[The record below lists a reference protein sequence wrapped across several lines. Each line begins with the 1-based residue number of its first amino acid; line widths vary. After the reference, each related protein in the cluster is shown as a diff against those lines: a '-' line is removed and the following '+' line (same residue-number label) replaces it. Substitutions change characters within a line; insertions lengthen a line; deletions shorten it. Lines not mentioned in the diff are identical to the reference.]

1 MRTTEFRLWTLVSL
15 GLLIAIVATSVALG
29 GETRL
34 IPMLIG
40 PPLVAGLGT
49 TPRRTAIVAALTLA
63 AAVALGAQGQDEF
76 MTAGHMLRITVVAL
90 ASALAVQTAILRE
103 RDLRTRR
110 RLNLINASRGHLAAA
125 TGVED
130 ALASFAQAAVTVEFA
145 HWAILDMRLPD
156 GSTARITATS
166 DDADESGVAVRAQP
180 NAATVAY
187 AADVERGGPLLLRE
201 TPVDLLSELFEGSD
215 VASLGKVHT
224 MVLGAPVGDLKATY
238 YLICP
243 NPQPPWGEA
252 EVTQAASLSR
262 QAAQRARTDQ
272 LIDRITH
279 AQQELSESRDEIS
292 AIIGGIASGVV
303 AQRPDGTIVY
313 ANDVAAGLL
322 DAGSAEAMIGAD
334 FEDVLARVQLRD
346 EDGIAIDV
354 DATPSRRALRG
365 EHQPTQ
371 MIRCIIESTGEE
383 RWYFVRATAVFD
395 NAGDPVLTIEVIED
409 NTERRRH
416 EVSQAFLA
424 EASAKL
430 AVSLDLQGTFDALA
444 NAAVPAIADW
454 CTIEMLGPRGT
465 IETVACRHQSAD
477 GQRALGE
484 YRNRFP
490 IKPSDEFGPALAI
503 ARGEAQLYEQIER
516 DRISEI
522 YRDDE
527 RADALGD
534 LLARTALSVP
544 ITGREGAQGAI
555 TLALTGRNTRFTD
568 YDVETL
574 TELGRRAGISIDN
587 ARLHTERMR
596 MLGSLQKSLIPEEL
610 PELPGLSLSAAFR
623 PAARD
628 AEVGGDFYDAFR
640 LPDGS
645 GALVIGDVCGKG
657 PEAAALTA
665 LSRYTIRTV
674 AMHESSPE
682 TILRELNKALIDQV
696 TDGRFCTLAFARAT
710 AREDGG
716 VDLETISA
724 GHPLPVV
731 VGNGTPRALGTPGTL
746 LGVVAEPEL
755 PSQRSTLEPGE
766 ALILYTDGLSA
777 GQTTDDTKYALELA
791 ASADLKVDAFLAQ
804 SVNEAAIARQDEP
817 NRDDVAILA
826 ATPIAPPVRRQR

>member
-1 MRTTEFRLWTLVSL
+1 MRTTEFRLWTLVSFA
-15 GLLIAIVATSVALG
+15 LLAAVVIISVALG

-34 IPMLIG
+34 IPMLIA
-40 PPLVAGLGT
+40 PPLIAGLGT
-49 TPRRTAIVAALTLA
+49 TPRRTAIVSTLALA
-63 AAVALGAQGQDEF
+63 AAVALGAQAHDEF
-76 MTAGHMLRITVVAL
+76 LNAGHMLRITVVAL

-125 TGVED
+125 TGVEA

-145 HWAILDMRLPD
+145 HWAVLDMRLPD
-156 GSTARITATS
+156 GSTVRITSTS
-166 DDADESGVAVRAQP
+166 DSVEASDIVVRNEPGSAAVG
-180 NAATVAY
+180 Y
-187 AADVERGGPLLLRE
+187 AADVEGGGPLLLRD
-201 TPVDLLSELFEGSD
+201 TPADLLTDLLDGPK
-215 VASLGKVHT
+215 VANLSKTHT

-243 NPQPPWGEA
+243 DPRPPWGEA

-292 AIIGGIASGVV
+292 AIIGGIASGII
-303 AQRPDGTIVY
+303 AQRPDGRIVY

-322 DAGSAEAMIGAD
+322 DAESAEAMIGTSFD
-334 FEDVLARVQLRD
+334 DVLSRVQLRD
-346 EDGIAIDV
+346 EDGIPLDTGQV
-354 DATPSRRALRG
+354 PSRRALRG
-365 EHQPTQ
+365 ESQPTQ
-371 MIRCIIESTGEE
+371 MIRCVLKSSGEE
-383 RWYFVRATAVFD
+383 RWYFVRAAAIFD
-395 NAGDPVLTIEVIED
+395 SAGNPSLAIGVIED
-409 NTERRRH
+409 NTERRRN
-416 EVSQAFLA
+416 EVSQSFVAK
-424 EASAKL
+424 ASAKL
-430 AVSLDLQGTFDALA
+430 AVSLDLQSTFEALA
-444 NAAVPAIADW
+444 DSAVPSVADW

-465 IETVACRHQSAD
+465 IETVACRHRSKD
-477 GQRALGE
+477 GQRALRA
-484 YRNRFP
+484 YRDDFP
-490 IKPSDEFGPALAI
+490 IKRQDDFGPALAI
-503 ARGEAQLYEQIER
+503 SSGVPQLYEQV
-516 DRISEI
+516 DRARIGEI
-522 YRDDE
+522 YRDDA
-527 RADALGD
+527 RAEALGE
-534 LLARTALSVP
+534 LIAHSALSVP
-544 ITGREGAQGAI
+544 ITGRDGPQGAI
-555 TLALTGRNTRFTD
+555 TLALTGPNARFTEH
-568 YDVETL
+568 DVRTV

-610 PELPGLSLSAAFR
+610 PDLPGLILSAAFR
-623 PAARD
+623 PAERD

-682 TILRELNKALIDQV
+682 TILRELNKALLEQV

-710 AREDGG
+710 PREDGG
-716 VDLETISA
+716 VELETISA

-731 VGNGTPRALGTPGTL
+731 VGSRTPRALGTPGTL
-746 LGVVAEPEL
+746 LGVVPDPKL
-755 PSQRSTLEPGE
+755 PSEASRLERGE
-766 ALILYTDGLSA
+766 ALLLYTDGLSA
-777 GQTTDDTKYALELA
+777 GQTTDDTRYALDLA
-791 ASADLKVDAFLAQ
+791 ASTELKADAFLAQ
-804 SVNEAAIARQDEP
+804 RVSEAAIARQEEP

-826 ATPIAPPVRRQR
+826 AVPSWETIRL